1 MSTTDEEE
9 QVRWE
14 VKGDEF
20 FRTARK
26 STKKAELRLD
36 VQKPEFFLFCFLFYH
51 RNMQLKIN
59 RGTELVKRN

>member
-1 MSTTDEEE
+1 MSTTDEKE

-36 VQKPEFFLFCFLFYH
+36 VQKPEFFFLFFVLPQKYAIK
-51 RNMQLKIN
+51 N
-59 RGTELVKRN
+59 